1 MWQIH
6 SILLQPVPSVSP
18 RNKTQVGAAFSFY
31 VVCIIKKKK
40 LRFVFVYVNQ
50 LTPAWAGHCTPFHQ
64 NEHILFRTQHLLL
77 LTLQLLLGELLLCG
91 LIVGGLGDNL
101 LLLGEDDLDVAWGR
115 HVGVD
120 ATMGT
125 VGATTQALSAVHL
138 NVIDD
143 QTINIESSV
152 VSIGLSVAQQL
163 QQKLG
168 GLLWPAT
175 LCGLPLLGLS
185 ATADATVETA
195 EWHALLLVD
204 DSLQETLGTTQ
215 GHALDGLC
223 GLVRV
228 LQQEDTTLI
237 HNSIIHSPEGE
248 RGWKSVLES
257 DLSLCATLQVETST
271 LRALRRCFNMAGDLI
286 WAQQHIMMIMI
297 STTI

>member
-1 MWQIH
+1 MG
-6 SILLQPVPSVSP
+6 
-18 RNKTQVGAAFSFY
+18 NKQETKHRLIRLHFLFFLSCF
-31 VVCIIKKKK
+31 VCIIKKKSYV
-40 LRFVFVYVNQ
+40 FVFQ
-50 LTPAWAGHCTPFHQ
+50 LTPAWAATAPVPS
-64 NEHILFRTQHLLL
+64 EHILFRTQHLLL

-91 LIVGGLGDNL
+91 LIVGGLGNNL
-101 LLLGEDDLDVAWGR
+101 LLLGEDDLDVAWRR

-125 VGATTQALSAVHL
+125 VGAATQALSTVHL

-152 VSIGLSVAQQL
+152 ISIGLSIAQQL

-185 ATADATVETA
+185 ATANTTVETT

-204 DSLQETLGTTQ
+204 DGLQETLGTTQ

-228 LQQEDTTLI
+228 LQQKNMNRLIIYTLQR
-237 HNSIIHSPEGE
+237 NTLKGF
-248 RGWKSVLES
+248 G
-257 DLSLCATLQVETST
+257 LSL
-271 LRALRRCFNMAGDLI
+271 F
-286 WAQQHIMMIMI
+286 
-297 STTI
+297 

>member
-1 MWQIH
+1 M
-6 SILLQPVPSVSP
+6 
-18 RNKTQVGAAFSFY
+18 
-31 VVCIIKKKK
+31 
-40 LRFVFVYVNQ
+40 
-50 LTPAWAGHCTPFHQ
+50 
-64 NEHILFRTQHLLL
+64 
-77 LTLQLLLGELLLCG
+77 TLQLLLGELLLCG

-237 HNSIIHSPEGE
+237 HNSIIHSSEGA
-248 RGWKSVLES
+248 RG
-257 DLSLCATLQVETST
+257 
-271 LRALRRCFNMAGDLI
+271 
-286 WAQQHIMMIMI
+286 
-297 STTI
+297 

>member
-1 MWQIH
+1 M
-6 SILLQPVPSVSP
+6 
-18 RNKTQVGAAFSFY
+18 
-31 VVCIIKKKK
+31 
-40 LRFVFVYVNQ
+40 
-50 LTPAWAGHCTPFHQ
+50 
-64 NEHILFRTQHLLL
+64 
-77 LTLQLLLGELLLCG
+77 TLQLLLGELLLCG
-91 LIVGGLGDNL
+91 LIIGSLGDNL

-195 EWHALLLVD
+195 EWHTLLLVD

-215 GHALDGLC
+215 WHALDGLC

-228 LQQEDTTLI
+228 L
-237 HNSIIHSPEGE
+237 
-248 RGWKSVLES
+248 
-257 DLSLCATLQVETST
+257 
-271 LRALRRCFNMAGDLI
+271 
-286 WAQQHIMMIMI
+286 
-297 STTI
+297 